1 MLQAEVEAFIKEAQ
15 KIAENQNLK
24 AKDFSTFK
32 QLDDYLANLEAI
44 QKYPDLRDIFVNLK

>member
-1 MLQAEVEAFIKEAQ
+1 MMQAEVEAFIKEAQ

-32 QLDDYLANLEAI
+32 
-44 QKYPDLRDIFVNLK
+44 